1 MVNKIS
7 PGGRGGAKK
16 FKKGIN
22 IFSKKGFLR
31 GGTNVAKGGTKNF
44 FLCAYARKL
53 CPPPLN
59 KSPRTPLVGIT
70 SRPSVAAR
78 GPSAV
83 DNKHLVVKVC

>member
-31 GGTNVAKGGTKNF
+31 GGTMLPRGGTKNF
-44 FLCAYARKL
+44 
-53 CPPPLN
+53 
-59 KSPRTPLVGIT
+59 
-70 SRPSVAAR
+70 
-78 GPSAV
+78 
-83 DNKHLVVKVC
+83 

>member
-31 GGTNVAKGGTKNF
+31 GGPMLPRGGTKNF
-44 FLCAYARKL
+44 FLRASQIV
-53 CPPPLN
+53 PPP
-59 KSPRTPLVGIT
+59 
-70 SRPSVAAR
+70 
-78 GPSAV
+78 
-83 DNKHLVVKVC
+83 